1 VFALPRVRPL
11 AAVAALIALAGCAR
25 REAPPHAAV
34 PLAVRI
40 AADTARS
47 ERLSVARPPARVWL
61 ERVGRDR
68 RAPRASDANAATPAP
83 ARGPAPEPVAASDT
97 LSADFTPPALEISD
111 DLKPP
116 LLRDAPALQAPRGAR
131 RQFVEI
137 DVRVD
142 EAGDVSDAL
151 WAEGS
156 QDSTLVEA
164 ALACARGMRFYP
176 ALRAGRP
183 IAVWCRQRFE
193 FGTR

>member
-1 VFALPRVRPL
+1 V
-11 AAVAALIALAGCAR
+11 ALIALGLAGCAR
-25 REAPPHAAV
+25 REPPAHAAV

-40 AADTARS
+40 AADTARG

-68 RAPRASDANAATPAP
+68 QAPRASDANAAAPTP
-83 ARGPAPEPVAASDT
+83 ARGPVPEPIAASDT

-156 QDSTLVEA
+156 QDSSVVEA
-164 ALACARGMRFYP
+164 ALVCARGMRFYP

-183 IAVWCRQRFE
+183 IAVWCRQRFD
-193 FGTR
+193 FGMR

>member
-1 VFALPRVRPL
+1 MTL
-11 AAVAALIALAGCAR
+11 AALGVSGCAR
-25 REAPPHAAV
+25 REAPPRAPV

-40 AADTARS
+40 AADTARG
-47 ERLSVARPPARVWL
+47 ERLTVARPPARVWL
-61 ERVGRDR
+61 ERVGRERGVPD
-68 RAPRASDANAATPAP
+68 AP
-83 ARGPAPEPVAASDT
+83 AVAPPSPPRGAAPEPVAASDT
-97 LSADFTPPALEISD
+97 LSADFAPPPLEISD

-116 LLRDAPALQAPRGAR
+116 LLRLAPALAAPRGVR
-131 RQFVEI
+131 RQAVEV

-156 QDSTLVEA
+156 QDTTLVEA

-176 ALRAGRP
+176 ALRSGRP

-193 FGTR
+193 FGVR